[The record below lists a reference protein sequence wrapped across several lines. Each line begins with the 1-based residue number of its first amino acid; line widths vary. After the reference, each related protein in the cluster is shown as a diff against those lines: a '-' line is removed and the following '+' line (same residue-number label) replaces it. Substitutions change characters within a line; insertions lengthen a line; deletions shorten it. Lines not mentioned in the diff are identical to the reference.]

1 MSQNKSPAELRAA
14 AAEHRIRMNMTHRER
29 LQFDAEQARRL
40 RRSQAATSAPIC
52 DTTPARSAVPVQRR
66 SQDSV
71 PARSAVPV
79 QRRSQDSVPARSI
92 ASAFYAVPARSAVP
106 AQRQVFDTRDM
117 SFSDIELAK
126 ALAESLVTA
135 ESEELQRRTEAL
147 VKAKQEEA
155 DFAYAQELAANDYS
169 F

>member
-14 AAEHRIRMNMTHRER
+14 AAEHRIRMKMTHRER
-29 LQFDAEQARRL
+29 LQFDAKQARRL
-40 RRSQAATSAPIC
+40 RRSQASTSAPIC
-52 DTTPARSAVPVQRR
+52 DTT
-66 SQDSV
+66 
-71 PARSAVPV
+71 
-79 QRRSQDSVPARSI
+79 
-92 ASAFYAVPARSAVP
+92 PARSAVP

-155 DFAYAQELAANDYS
+155 DFAYAQELATNDYS

>member
-71 PARSAVPV
+71 PARSV
-79 QRRSQDSVPARSI
+79 
-92 ASAFYAVPARSAVP
+92 ASAFYAVPARSAVS

-135 ESEELQRRTEAL
+135 KSEELQRRTEAL

>member
-1 MSQNKSPAELRAA
+1 MYKKMSQNKSPAELRAA
-14 AAEHRIRMNMTHRER
+14 AAEHRIRMKMTHRER

-40 RRSQAATSAPIC
+40 RRSQASTSAPIC
-52 DTTPARSAVPVQRR
+52 DTT
-66 SQDSV
+66 
-71 PARSAVPV
+71 
-79 QRRSQDSVPARSI
+79 
-92 ASAFYAVPARSAVP
+92 PARSAVP

>member
-79 QRRSQDSVPARSI
+79 QR
-92 ASAFYAVPARSAVP
+92 
-106 AQRQVFDTRDM
+106 QVFDTRDT

>member
-1 MSQNKSPAELRAA
+1 MYKKMSQNKSPAELRAA

-40 RRSQAATSAPIC
+40 RRFQASTSAPIC
-52 DTTPARSAVPVQRR
+52 DTTPARSAVPAQRR

-71 PARSAVPV
+71 PARSV
-79 QRRSQDSVPARSI
+79 
-92 ASAFYAVPARSAVP
+92 ASAFSAVS

-117 SFSDIELAK
+117 SFSNIELAK

>member
-1 MSQNKSPAELRAA
+1 MSQNKSPSELRAA
-14 AAEHRIRMNMTHRER
+14 AAEHRIRMKMTHRER

-52 DTTPARSAVPVQRR
+52 DTAPARSAVPVQCR

-71 PARSAVPV
+71 PARSAVP
-79 QRRSQDSVPARSI
+79 A
-92 ASAFYAVPARSAVP
+92 YSAVP
-106 AQRQVFDTRDM
+106 AQRHVFDTRDM

-126 ALAESLVTA
+126 ALAESLITA

>member
-14 AAEHRIRMNMTHRER
+14 AAEHRIRMKMTHRER

-40 RRSQAATSAPIC
+40 RRSQASTSAPIC
-52 DTTPARSAVPVQRR
+52 DTT
-66 SQDSV
+66 
-71 PARSAVPV
+71 
-79 QRRSQDSVPARSI
+79 
-92 ASAFYAVPARSAVP
+92 PARSAVP

>member
-1 MSQNKSPAELRAA
+1 MYKKMSQNKSPAELRAA

-40 RRSQAATSAPIC
+40 RRFQASTSAPIC
-52 DTTPARSAVPVQRR
+52 DTTPARSAVPAQRR
-66 SQDSV
+66 FQDSV
-71 PARSAVPV
+71 PARSV
-79 QRRSQDSVPARSI
+79 
-92 ASAFYAVPARSAVP
+92 ASAFSAVSAHSAVS

-135 ESEELQRRTEAL
+135 KSEELQRRTEAL

-155 DFAYAQELAANDYS
+155 DFAYAQEEADFAYAQELAANDYS

>member
-1 MSQNKSPAELRAA
+1 MSQNKSPSELRAA

-40 RRSQAATSAPIC
+40 RRSQASTSAPIC
-52 DTTPARSAVPVQRR
+52 DTTPARSAVP
-66 SQDSV
+66 
-71 PARSAVPV
+71 
-79 QRRSQDSVPARSI
+79 
-92 ASAFYAVPARSAVP
+92 
-106 AQRQVFDTRDM
+106 AQCQVFDTRDM

>member
-14 AAEHRIRMNMTHRER
+14 AAEHRIRMKMTHRER

-52 DTTPARSAVPVQRR
+52 DTTPAHSAVSVQRQ

-71 PARSAVPV
+71 PARSV
-79 QRRSQDSVPARSI
+79 
-92 ASAFYAVPARSAVP
+92 ASAFSAVSAHSAVS
-106 AQRQVFDTRDM
+106 AQRQVFDTRDT